1 MRISLANAGQGAF
14 TKVELIVVIIM
25 VTLLFVGWLL
35 VTPALPRE
43 RKSPRVNCTSH
54 LKQVAFAFLLWSQD
68 NGTAPDSPGHTSR
81 LHELLGTAKEAV
93 DNRQMVDTFQAISGQ
108 LQNPAFLLCPGDKKR
123 KPAESFKTLTTRN
136 ISYFLA
142 MDLNATNANQ
152 VLLGDRD
159 LAVNKTQAAP
169 GILRVSDPD
178 AISWAGVI
186 HGRKEDVGGN
196 VALIDGSAHQVTTK
210 GLRDLLPYN
219 GFANNN
225 RFLIP

>member
-1 MRISLANAGQGAF
+1 MRIALSKAAQHAF
-14 TKVELIVVIIM
+14 TKLELIVV
-25 VTLLFVGWLL
+25 VVVVFLGVFVFMS
-35 VTPALPRE
+35 ALNSE
-43 RKSPRVNCTSH
+43 KGKSPRVNCTSS
-54 LKQVAFAFLLWSQD
+54 LKQTALAFVLWSND
-68 NGTAPDSPGHTSR
+68 NGTGPDSPRYPTR
-81 LHELLGTAKEAV
+81 LHEVLGTSTEPA
-93 DNRQMVDTFQAISGQ
+93 DNRQMVDTFVAISTQ
-108 LQNPAFLLCPGDKKR
+108 LYTPRLLICPGDKKR
-123 KPAESFKTLTTRN
+123 KPAESFKGLTTRN

-159 LAVNKTQAAP
+159 VAVNKTQAAP

-186 HGRKEDVGGN
+186 HGRKEGVGGN
-196 VALIDGSAHQVTTK
+196 VALIDGSAHQVTSK